1 MLAYGNVFDPLKMYY
16 GEDCVGMFLR
26 HIQDELKQLYPTF
39 PQEPM
44 SEITNVL
51 KREHEIAG
59 KYHIYF

>member
-1 MLAYGNVFDPLKMYY
+1 MYY

-44 SEITNVL
+44 PEIINVL